1 MDKLNKGEAPLKDT
15 PPANVTPEKD
25 FFDRILDATEN
36 ASSNED
42 GVAKKKEEETPETP
56 KAEAAKAEETP
67 AEKQLRETLENLV
80 KEDEKE
86 LDSMRSLLPNTKD
99 EAKKLELERKIFET
113 EKKIDKIK
121 SQITP
126 REVIVDSS
134 EVSSLLDSMELPKDG
149 EAYKI
154 IDKMK
159 GQRNGAADLLKMYGM
174 IAKAI
179 KADIDK
185 VNAAKKA
192 PITMEKPKDDGSGAV
207 KEDNSIVGQISRSI
221 KNQ

>member
-1 MDKLNKGEAPLKDT
+1 MDKLNNSEAPLKDT

-25 FFDRILDATEN
+25 FFDRILDATEVV
-36 ASSNED
+36 E
-42 GVAKKKEEETPETP
+42 KKEEETPEAP
-56 KAEAAKAEETP
+56 KVEAAKAEETP
-67 AEKQLRETLENLV
+67 SEKQLRETLENLV

-126 REVIVDSS
+126 RELVVDSS
-134 EVSSLLDSMELPKDG
+134 EVTTLLDSMEISKDG

-159 GQRNGAADLLKMYGM
+159 GQKNGAGDLLKMYGM

-185 VNAAKKA
+185 VNTAKKA

-207 KEDNSIVGQISRSI
+207 KEDNSIVGQISRNI

>member
-1 MDKLNKGEAPLKDT
+1 MDIKNNGEAPKQDT

-25 FFDRILDATEN
+25 FFDRILDATEATVEEN
-36 ASSNED
+36 
-42 GVAKKKEEETPETP
+42 KEPETP
-56 KAEAAKAEETP
+56 KVEAAKAEETP
-67 AEKQLRETLENLV
+67 SEKQLRETLENLV

-86 LDSMRSLLPNTKD
+86 LDSMKALLPNTKD

-113 EKKIDKIK
+113 EKKIDKLK

-126 REVIVDSS
+126 REVVVDSG
-134 EVSSLLDSMELPKDG
+134 EVATLLDSMEIPKDG

-159 GQRNGAADLLKMYGM
+159 SQKNGAGDLLKMYSM

-192 PITMEKPKDDGSGAV
+192 PISMEKPKDDGSGAV
-207 KEDNSIVGQISRSI
+207 IEDNSIVGQIAKSI

>member
-1 MDKLNKGEAPLKDT
+1 MDNNNKGEAHLKDT

-25 FFDRILDATEN
+25 FFERILDATE
-36 ASSNED
+36 
-42 GVAKKKEEETPETP
+42 VAEKKEEENPETP

-86 LDSMRSLLPNTKD
+86 LDSMKALLPNTKD

-179 KADIDK
+179 KADYDK
-185 VNAAKKA
+185 VQAQKKA
-192 PITMEKPKDDGSGAV
+192 PIPMDKPKDDGSGV
-207 KEDNSIVGQISRSI
+207 IKEDNSIVGQISRSI